1 MCYLIACEDQRK
13 TIKVMSVLRLK
24 WVLITGIAKRIAM
37 AHNNICLLVRHRYD
51 HRSR

>member
-13 TIKVMSVLRLK
+13 TIKVMCLK
-24 WVLITGIAKRIAM
+24 WVLITVIAKRIAM
-37 AHNNICLLVRHRYD
+37 AHNNICLLVRHRYY